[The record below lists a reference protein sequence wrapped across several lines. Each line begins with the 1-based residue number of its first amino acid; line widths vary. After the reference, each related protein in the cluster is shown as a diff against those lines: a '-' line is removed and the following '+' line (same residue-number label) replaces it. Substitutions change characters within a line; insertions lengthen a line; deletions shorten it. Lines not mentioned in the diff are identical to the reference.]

1 MKTILL
7 PMLGYTIVPQNGI
20 SFSFPNS
27 WHCYTDTVTNLNI
40 YPYTPIVPVNTGG
53 SGGVK

>member
-7 PMLGYTIVPQNGI
+7 PMIGYTIHPQYGI
-20 SFSFPNS
+20 NFSFPNS

>member
-7 PMLGYTIVPQNGI
+7 PMIGYTIHPQYWINFL
-20 SFSFPNS
+20 FSNS
-27 WHCYTDTVTNLNI
+27 WECYTINTNLNT
-40 YPYTPIVPVNTGG
+40 YPVASDIPVNTGG